1 MQEQETRGRVTALS
15 FFHLLPL
22 RSRSGE
28 EARKSQSE
36 SLLQA
41 YYTWCR
47 GHRDK
52 NIITIMIKKK
62 SNI

>member
-1 MQEQETRGRVTALS
+1 MQEQEARGRVTALS

-22 RSRSGE
+22 TSRSGE

-41 YYTWCR
+41 
-47 GHRDK
+47 
-52 NIITIMIKKK
+52 
-62 SNI
+62 